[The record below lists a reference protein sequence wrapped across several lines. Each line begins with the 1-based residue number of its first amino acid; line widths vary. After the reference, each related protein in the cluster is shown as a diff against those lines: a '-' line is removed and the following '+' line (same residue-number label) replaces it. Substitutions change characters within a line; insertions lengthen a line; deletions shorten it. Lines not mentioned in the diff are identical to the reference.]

1 MRKLWKQDTITD
13 MNEFNYC
20 PDCSSKNVAYDGIK
34 WVCSDCGY
42 CLYNNIAA
50 AVGLLLTVNDKIL
63 LFRRTKNPGKDK
75 LGIPGGF
82 VSPDENME
90 AACRREC
97 REEIGIEV
105 PALSYLCS
113 CPNTYPYKNIVYK
126 TCDVFFT
133 AEYPESEKEL
143 MSSINTVDGE
153 AAGCILADLNKLD
166 LESLAFYSSRYAIS
180 VLKNKKGL

>member
-20 PDCSSKNVAYDGIK
+20 PECASKNVAYDGIK

-42 CLYNNIAA
+42 CLYNNVAA
-50 AVGLLLTVNDKIL
+50 AVGLLLMVNGKIL

-90 AACRREC
+90 EACRRES

-105 PALSYLCS
+105 PELSYLCS
-113 CPNTYPYKNIVYK
+113 CPNTYPYKNIMYK
-126 TCDVFFT
+126 TCDVFFA
-133 AEYPESEKEL
+133 AEYSGTEEEL
-143 MSSINTVDGE
+143 LASIRTVDGE
-153 AAGCILADLNKLD
+153 ACDCFLADLKEFD
-166 LESLAFYSSRYAIS
+166 LERMAFYSSRYAIS
-180 VLKNKKGL
+180 ILKDNLGI